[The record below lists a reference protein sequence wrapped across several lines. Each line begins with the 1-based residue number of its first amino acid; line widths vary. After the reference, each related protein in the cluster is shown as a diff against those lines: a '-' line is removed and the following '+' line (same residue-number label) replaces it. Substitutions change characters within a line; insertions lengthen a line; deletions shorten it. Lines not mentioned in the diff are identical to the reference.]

1 MWTSRPH
8 CPKTWSHNQPGKTDV
23 NGCPQSLEEKLN
35 NHHQTSNQQ
44 EEKFNETH
52 KSNKEDD
59 HQRSSKTRWWRNTR
73 GQNAINKQGK
83 WRTAR
88 IPSASGTSMAHGLGN
103 DSNIVVNNN
112 FITRYI
118 VAFQG
123 INKPYLTL
131 PYLAWDLRFWLW
143 VLGFWVLGFRF
154 WVLLLGSPLRCGKSL
169 VSLVSM

>member
-8 CPKTWSHNQPGKTDV
+8 CPKTWSHNRPGKTDV

-88 IPSASGTSMAHGLGN
+88 IPRARGTSMAHGLGN

-131 PYLAWDLRFWLW
+131 PCYKMLQLKKKN
-143 VLGFWVLGFRF
+143 VSKIKKNTFR
-154 WVLLLGSPLRCGKSL
+154 WKKWSYEL
-169 VSLVSM
+169 M